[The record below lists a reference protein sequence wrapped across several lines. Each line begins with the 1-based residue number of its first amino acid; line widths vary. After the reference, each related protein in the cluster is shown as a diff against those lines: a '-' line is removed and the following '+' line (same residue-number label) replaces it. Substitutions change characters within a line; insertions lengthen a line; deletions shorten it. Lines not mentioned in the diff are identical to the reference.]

1 MILLS
6 HPIDSEFGREARETY
21 WVLLNTSKS

>member
-6 HPIDSEFGREARETY
+6 HPIDSEFVREALETY
-21 WVLLNTSKS
+21 WILLNTSKS